1 MKEAPYTD
9 TLPGEYREVSR
20 INAKSAKFGILFNLL
35 SVIPLALVLGFA
47 IAALKSHGTAPQY
60 VNPQA
65 ALIATLI
72 FAVSL
77 ILYLLFHELLH
88 GLAYKALTGKKLTFG
103 ISWSCAFCGVPDIYV
118 SRRTALIALVLP
130 FAVFTVIL
138 VPLTVGLFFVS
149 HIAFFL
155 CAALLGLHWGGCVGD
170 LYLILLL
177 LFRYR
182 SSQLLLRDTG
192 PEQYLY
198 LPESETAAQ
207 PPQSF

>member
-9 TLPGEYREVSR
+9 TLPGEYREVYR

-35 SVIPLALVLGFA
+35 SVIPLVLVLGIA
-47 IAALKSHGTAPQY
+47 ITALKAYGTTPRHVAQ
-60 VNPQA
+60 QT

-72 FAVSL
+72 FAASM

-88 GLAYKALTGKKLTFG
+88 GLAYKALTGRKLTFG

-118 SRRTALIALVLP
+118 SRRTALAALVLP

-149 HIAFFL
+149 SIAFFL
-155 CAALLGLHWGGCVGD
+155 CAVLLGLHWGGCVGD

-182 SSQLLLRDTG
+182 SRRLLLRDTG

-198 LPESETAAQ
+198 LPEPETPAK
-207 PPQSF
+207 PPQSV